1 MKQFALYATLACS
14 RKLHT
19 EGWFTRL
26 ACSDVSLRMFCAGG
40 AYEITHGR
48 KYEGEG
54 EESEF

>member
-1 MKQFALYATLACS
+1 MES
-14 RKLHT
+14 R
-19 EGWFTRL
+19 EGNFVVVHL
-26 ACSDVSLRMFCAGG
+26 SACSDVSLRMCCTGG

>member
-1 MKQFALYATLACS
+1 MES
-14 RKLHT
+14 R
-19 EGWFTRL
+19 EGNFVVVHLRYVRYS
-26 ACSDVSLRMFCAGG
+26 ACSDVSLRMCCAGG